1 MDSQNILNKVMSL
14 LGVEKNVNLAG
25 DMYGKLEDGTSVAT
39 DAFQVGNILYVITED
54 GNKTLA
60 PDADHII
67 YLPTSNGSKRFFITT
82 KGGVMTSIHL
92 EDYNNSKQLNASKQN
107 LENMENVEQLAA
119 MPEEVKVKGPAADT
133 KTFDEKE
140 VVKKEE
146 EMASEEQRLDSLEEQ
161 VNQLRVDIAQMFE
174 AIKALDKKEGLPEEE
189 MAKKKP
195 QMMAAAPKFNGAPLE
210 TEPKLDGLVQRKTV
224 DTQSRVFSRLA
235 NAKF

>member
-107 LENMENVEQLAA
+107 LENMKNVENLAA
-119 MPEEVKVKGPAADT
+119 MPEEVKVEGPAADT
-133 KTFDEKE
+133 TSSNEE
-140 VVKKEE
+140 AVVKKEE
-146 EMASEEQRLDSLEEQ
+146 KMAGEAARLDSLEEQ
-161 VNQLRVDIAQMFE
+161 VNQLRVDIAQIFE

-195 QMMAAAPKFNGAPLE
+195 QMMAAAPKFNGAPVE
-210 TEPKLDGLVQRKTV
+210 AEPKLDGLVQRKTV